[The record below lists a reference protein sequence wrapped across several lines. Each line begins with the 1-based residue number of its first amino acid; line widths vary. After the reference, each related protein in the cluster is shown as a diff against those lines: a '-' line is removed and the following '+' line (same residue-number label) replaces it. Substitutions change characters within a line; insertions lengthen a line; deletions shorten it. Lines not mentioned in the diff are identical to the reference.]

1 MDEQQQQEVVEVV
14 SYEDVRS
21 IARDAANDALVADG
35 FADDAALQD
44 VANLAAEKA
53 VQDAQDTITDA
64 VESQSKEIATEAAD
78 KAAEKAAGN
87 VSEDYTEKIDAAI
100 SELRT
105 INETQAETLATIDVE
120 QWQELGDYM
129 RAAVW
134 SNLLVAIMVGVL
146 TGVMLWHS
154 IVGRR

>member
-35 FADDAALQD
+35 YTDSAQIQD
-44 VANLAAEKA
+44 VASEAAEKA
-53 VQDAQDTITDA
+53 LQGAQDSITDA
-64 VESQSKEIATEAAD
+64 IEGQSQELATEAAD
-78 KAAEKAAGN
+78 KAAEN
-87 VSEDYTEKIDAAI
+87 VSKDYTEKIDAALG
-100 SELRT
+100 ELRT
-105 INETQAETLATIDVE
+105 ISETQEETLATIDVE